1 MKPVADSRQRIGPW
15 IFTKLGQLM
24 PVRSVDKFLA
34 LDLHLFL
41 GANIVVQIPVRLAPG
56 TIFPSAETL
65 AMRRIENDICGIS
78 RIQGKWSEMVQ
89 PDFSKA
95 DNELMRGCHVP
106 KDSNPKK

>member
-1 MKPVADSRQRIGPW
+1 MKPVADIRQRIAPW

-41 GANIVVQIPVRLAPG
+41 GANIVVQIPVRLVPG
-56 TIFPSAETL
+56 TILPSAETL
-65 AMRRIENDICGIS
+65 AMRRIESDICGIS
-78 RIQGKWSEMVQ
+78 GIQGKWSEMVQ

-95 DNELMRGCHVP
+95 DNKLMRGCRVP